1 MNRTMTSIVLIGSVF
16 LAAVWA
22 IPSRAQ
28 SSMSGG
34 EIVNPERVIP
44 FAKNVERAL
53 AERGARVAFV
63 SRVGRDPEKMP
74 RGIEYT
80 HVGLWVY
87 SDIQTEDGRTV
98 RGYAIHNLYQLP
110 DNPGKSDL
118 VQDFPVDFF
127 GSVFE
132 LRAGV
137 IVPTAD
143 LQDRLLQVLN
153 SSTYASLHKPEYS
166 LVANPVGSDYQNCT
180 NFVLSV
186 LMAAIYE
193 TDDPNLIDA
202 NIEAYFEPQTVRLGP
217 LQRAFGPLFVRGFE
231 TSDHSGAIR
240 TATFGSLARFMR
252 SYDLSD
258 MDFTITE
265 SGVVAQTALAR

>member
-1 MNRTMTSIVLIGSVF
+1 MKRMLMSIVLVGSVF
-16 LAAVWA
+16 LAAFWA
-22 IPSRAQ
+22 IPSQAQ

-44 FAKNVERAL
+44 FAKNVEHAL
-53 AERGARVAFV
+53 AERGARVAIV
-63 SRVGRDPEKMP
+63 SRVGRDPDRMP
-74 RGIEYT
+74 SGIEYT
-80 HVGLWVY
+80 HVALWVY

-110 DNPGKSDL
+110 DDPGKSDL
-118 VQDFPVDFF
+118 VQDFPVEFF
-127 GSVFE
+127 GNVFE

-153 SSTYASLHKPEYS
+153 SSTYEALHQPDYS
-166 LVANPVGSDYQNCT
+166 LVANPFGSDYQNCT

-193 TDDPNLIDA
+193 TDNRDLIDA

-217 LQRAFGPLFVRGFE
+217 LQRAFGPLFVRGVE

-240 TATFGSLARFMR
+240 TSTFGSLSRFMR
-252 SYDLSD
+252 AYKLSD
-258 MDFTITE
+258 TDFTITE
-265 SGVVAQTALAR
+265 RGVLEQAALAN